1 MLNQFKN
8 VIIYFKILFKLK
20 YPCIYTSKHQKQE
33 VYKMDMNNTNLIGG
47 NLQISTDVIAKIA
60 KCAALEVKGVTAVAC
75 GAQNR
80 KVNELLEAASIRQ
93 AVTVEMKDGIAVI
106 GIQLVVSFGTRIPS
120 VAEKVQENVKN
131 AVQNMTSVAV
141 SRVNITIAGL
151 AEPVAEVQTT
161 QEDTE
166 EV

>member
-1 MLNQFKN
+1 M
-8 VIIYFKILFKLK
+8 
-20 YPCIYTSKHQKQE
+20 E
-33 VYKMDMNNTNLIGG
+33 MNNTNLIGG

-60 KCAALEVKGVTAVAC
+60 KCAALEIDGVSAVAC

-106 GIQLVVSFGTRIPS
+106 GIQLVVNFGTKIPS
-120 VAEKVQENVKN
+120 IAEKVQENVKN

-141 SRVNITIAGL
+141 SRVNVIISGL
-151 AEPVAEVQTT
+151 AAPQ
-161 QEDTE
+161 QEIKDETE